1 MVLALAA
8 RKDGGEI
15 RTGGRKFFAHHVV
28 ADRFD
33 GGDASLFLR
42 GQIMIPIGL
51 EKKFI
56 QVDQTHPIG
65 ASTAFVPAGFEKDK
79 VRVEVRFGG
88 AFEGADLDLGRS
100 VQKLDRTIGG
110 TIVVNDDA
118 IDERLIVPEEEW
130 DNAFLVPAGGVEVD
144 GHEDGSRTTEANA
157 P

>member
-1 MVLALAA
+1 MLALASGN
-8 RKDGGEI
+8 DGGES
-15 RTGGRKFFAHHVV
+15 RTGGRKIFAHHVV
-28 ADRFD
+28 ADRFND
-33 GGDASLFLR
+33 GDAGGFLR
-42 GQIMIPIGL
+42 GEIIVPIGM
-51 EKKFI
+51 EKEFI
-56 QVDQTHPIG
+56 QVDQTNPIG
-65 ASTAFVPAGFEKDK
+65 ASTAFLPAGFEKGQ